1 MFIESISVAHFGKLH
16 GLQLDFCEGFNLIEG
31 KNESGKS
38 TIAAFI
44 RYMLYGF
51 SSPSDKRR
59 YVSWESS
66 SAEGSMTVS
75 ALDGRKYR
83 IDKKTLLVSTS
94 SGKDQYRET
103 SSITDLES
111 NTLTKAYARY
121 AAATGFAPAVDVELI
136 KGIPHG
142 AGLGGGSADGAEV
155 LAWLQRQNPEPLPA
169 QELNALAARV
179 GADVPFFLKRGSC
192 MAEGIGDELSPAE
205 TGLEGWHC
213 VLVCPRV
220 HVDTAW
226 AYAAWDAENPSFSL
240 TEKRK
245 ADKNNRSIYAFFYGM
260 NDFEAVVFSE
270 YPVLPALKSQ
280 LIQQG
285 ADIAGMSGSGSALFG
300 LFRDGDTAALAAK
313 ALENAEGAPAV
324 YGPFLL

>member
-1 MFIESISVAHFGKLH
+1 MREEIVRTGGKINLFLFITGRRENGYHELSSLFTRLPGP
-16 GLQLDFCEGFNLIEG
+16 LDTLVFRPADR
-31 KNESGKS
+31 ESGIRVSCS
-38 TIAAFI
+38 TPGI
-44 RYMLYGF
+44 
-51 SSPSDKRR
+51 
-59 YVSWESS
+59 
-66 SAEGSMTVS
+66 
-75 ALDGRKYR
+75 
-83 IDKKTLLVSTS
+83 
-94 SGKDQYRET
+94 
-103 SSITDLES
+103 DLES

-226 AYAAWDAENPSFSL
+226 AYSAWDAENLSFSL

-245 ADKNNRSIYAFFYGM
+245 ADKNNRSIYASFYGM
-260 NDFEAVVFSE
+260 NDFEAVVFSG